1 MSLTVAEKRVTKKEL
16 QRNLILSGLS
26 EEQVARDLKTSPKTI
41 QNILQL
47 KVTHI
52 EDPWILKSYLEEQI
66 LDQQKNPLPFT
77 ALKGDYHQ
85 YWFLDS
91 RRIERRRLG

>member
-66 LDQQKNPLPFT
+66 LGQQKNPLPFT

-91 RRIERRRLG
+91 RRIEQRRL